1 MKKASSSSI
10 KTTNIKIQNTFE
22 KSEETVKIVV
32 STQGNQQ
39 ENFKISIKKHQK
51 IIQGTVSLIFEQTK
65 DLRCF
70 TRLLHEKLKN
80 MSEVKKAIV
89 WKLGFDGLMQIPPMN
104 VPHKLL
110 KDALTIK
117 PKKKIGAA
125 FSLNASGDLFPK
137 KVNFKELSEENKEL
151 YRRFHRK
158 ILKNLADEMM
168 DIGVDTDQDRLIFKK
183 IFILYI
189 QMTFLLPTTINK
201 VSPIHMPL
209 IFRLANIREWNW
221 GSHVLDFII
230 KGISQRH
237 LKKKKSI
244 DGCLC
249 ALMIIYFHETKYK
262 NKNADDR
269 ELLVQRIKAEHDGHM
284 GIVKREDLKKK
295 LKKMKEKEKKE
306 KKEKDKKKKE
316 SSSESDIAISLSMS
330 LNKTQ
335 RK

>member
-1 MKKASSSSI
+1 MASKNPAEKKY
-10 KTTNIKIQNTFE
+10 N
-22 KSEETVKIVV
+22 
-32 STQGNQQ
+32 
-39 ENFKISIKKHQK
+39 
-51 IIQGTVSLIFEQTK
+51 QTK

-89 WKLGFDGLMQIPPMN
+89 WKLGFD
-104 VPHKLL
+104 
-110 KDALTIK
+110 
-117 PKKKIGAA
+117 
-125 FSLNASGDLFPK
+125 GDLFPK

-201 VSPIHMPL
+201 
-209 IFRLANIREWNW
+209 
-221 GSHVLDFII
+221 
-230 KGISQRH
+230 
-237 LKKKKSI
+237 
-244 DGCLC
+244 
-249 ALMIIYFHETKYK
+249 
-262 NKNADDR
+262 DR